1 MFPNLKLQIFRTR
14 SHQNKLARAIGMD
27 ETILSKI
34 IHGYRDPTAEQRK
47 MLASLLGADESWL
60 FESFEAG
67 PLKSGPETS
76 LQSNAQAEKDEH
88 T

>member
-1 MFPNLKLQIFRTR
+1 MFPNLKLQIFRTW

-47 MLASLLGADESWL
+47 MLASFLGADEAWL
-60 FESFEAG
+60 FESFEAV
-67 PLKSGPETS
+67 KM
-76 LQSNAQAEKDEH
+76 QAASDLAAVNKNH
-88 T
+88 TNEDDRT